1 MDIDWRRL
9 VEVIQQRDRFLI
21 TSHLRADCDAIGS
34 ELALARVLESLG
46 KRAAIVN
53 SDEVPEHIE
62 FMDPEGRIGVLGG
75 NVTLEAL
82 RGFDALIVVD
92 TSAWIQLGRMAEV
105 LRGFAGVRVVIDHHV
120 SEDDLGALVFKDD
133 EAEATGRLILQL
145 AEALEVTL
153 TPEIAQPLLTAI
165 ATDTGWFRFS
175 SVTAHTFAALAKLAA
190 AGASPARA
198 FAQLFEQHSLP
209 RLHLRG
215 RILDHVKPD
224 CDNRMLWT
232 YVTAEDFRECSAQL
246 TDTEDAINLLLTVKG
261 VETAVLFVELEPE
274 QTKVSLRSRSNFNVH
289 EIAEKFGGGGH
300 RAAAGVTY
308 RGPMA
313 EAQQAILDAL
323 RAGMQNCP
331 GN

>member
-1 MDIDWRRL
+1 MDIDWRPL

-34 ELALARVLESLG
+34 ELALARTLEALG

-82 RGFDALIVVD
+82 RGFDVLIVVD
-92 TSAWIQLGRMAEV
+92 TSAWVQLGRMAEV
-105 LRGFAGVRVVIDHHV
+105 LRGFSGVRVVIDHHV

-133 EAEATGRLILQL
+133 HAEATGRLILQL
-145 AEALEVTL
+145 GEALGVNL

-175 SVTAHTFAALAKLAA
+175 SVTAHTFTALAKLTA

-215 RILDHVKPD
+215 RILDHVKPE
-224 CDNRMLWT
+224 CNNRLLWT
-232 YVTAEDFRECSAQL
+232 YVTAEDFRECGAQL

-274 QTKVSLRSRSNFNVH
+274 QTKVSLRSRSDFNVH

-323 RAGMQNCP
+323 RTGMQNCP